1 MAQIPFV
8 GASYRERS
16 GSLDCQACINL
27 FPVLGESGTAKAV
40 KALYGTPGTRP
51 LVAAANGGVVRGM
64 HNPTSG
70 GASIVVA
77 GGTVYRL
84 SAAFVLT
91 AIGSV
96 DALTTPVKIDD
107 NGIQAVIT
115 TGPNGYVV
123 DLMANTVTQINDV
136 AFYGADTVDFLN
148 TYAIFNRPGTNMF
161 YISGPN
167 AITFDALD
175 FASAESNFEPII
187 NFIVN
192 HDEIIFFKQTVTE
205 IWRASG
211 NADFPFARDT
221 NASIEQGCAARD
233 SVASM
238 DNTVFW
244 LGQNTD
250 GGGIVY
256 RMNGYTPVR
265 VSTDAIEYAIA
276 SYAANGGSIADA
288 VAYAY
293 QQDGHTF
300 YVLSFPSGNATW
312 VYDASTQLW
321 HQRAYLD
328 PATGTLGRHR
338 SNSHMYFAGKHIV
351 GDYQNGNLYMLDL
364 DYYMDGASDPLPAI
378 RAASHIAT
386 GDYSW
391 ITHNRVQVDMETGIG
406 LATGQ
411 GSDPVAFLDWS
422 NDGGKT
428 WSNQHSASM
437 GALGQYSSR
446 SIWYRLGRARDR
458 VYRLTISDP
467 VKRVIIGATLN
478 PGT

>member
-1 MAQIPFV
+1 MPQIPFV

-16 GSLDCQACINL
+16 GNLDCEACINL
-27 FPVLGESGTAKAV
+27 FPVLGESGAAKAV

-51 LVAAANGGVVRGM
+51 LVSAAAGVVRGM
-64 HNPTSG
+64 HTPTSG
-70 GASIVVA
+70 GDAIVVV
-77 GGTVYRL
+77 GKTVYRL
-84 SAAFVLT
+84 SKAFVLT
-91 AIGSV
+91 SIGLV
-96 DALTTPVKIDD
+96 DDLTTPVKIDD
-107 NGIQAVIT
+107 NGLQAVIA

-123 DLMANTVTQINDV
+123 DLTTSVVTQILDD
-136 AFYGADTVDFLN
+136 AFSGADTVDFLN
-148 TYAIFNRPGTNMF
+148 TYAIFNRPGTNVF
-161 YISGPN
+161 YISGSN

-175 FASAESNFEPII
+175 FATAESNYEPII

-211 NADFPFARDT
+211 NPDFPFARDT

-244 LGQNTD
+244 LGQNAD
-250 GGGIVY
+250 GAGIVY

-276 SYAANGGSIADA
+276 SYAANGGTISDA

-293 QQDGHTF
+293 QQEGHTF
-300 YVLSFPSGNATW
+300 YVLTFPTGNATW
-312 VYDASTQLW
+312 VYDVATQLW
-321 HQRAYLD
+321 HQRAYLN
-328 PATGTLGRHR
+328 PATGQLGRHR

-351 GDYQNGNLYMLDL
+351 GDYQNGNLRTLDL
-364 DYYMDGASDPLPAI
+364 DYYMDGDSDPLPAI
-378 RAASHIAT
+378 RAAAHIAG

-391 ITHNRVQVDMETGIG
+391 IIHNRLQVDMEAGVG
-406 LATGQ
+406 LNTGQ
-411 GSDPVAFLDWS
+411 GSDPVAILDWS

-428 WSNQHSASM
+428 WSNQHSASIGAM
-437 GALGQYSSR
+437 GQFANR
-446 SIWYRLGRARDR
+446 VIWHRLGRARDR

-478 PGT
+478 PVP